1 MSQGQRRMER
11 EGQGSRV
18 MVPPLIHRRLS
29 HLLPTAS
36 PAGHQRHDQLS
47 AVTSMTEK
55 HDASTRCTPAAH
67 GQTLGGLQLAVKH
80 GV

>member
-11 EGQGSRV
+11 EGQGSRM

-47 AVTSMTEK
+47 AVTSRLRNMILP
-55 HDASTRCTPAAH
+55 RAAH
-67 GQTLGGLQLAVKH
+67 QQRVDRL
-80 GV
+80 